1 MRQHWGIPFPWIAWR
16 PGGEGGIEGSDGRRA
31 TAFFFFFFSPIF
43 LPHAYL
49 GGEETPLSPPPSLPP
64 SAVRR
69 RRGGRPPCHTHS
81 PPPPGR
87 GRPRGIRQKRLSCAE
102 WSSLDLE
109 RKYPTVLCFGF
120 QARAKDGLWVE
131 NAFVLAI
138 PSSFS
143 SSFAAN
149 SDNPFSMYTYL
160 GEEKGGRMFVCTSS
174 GSHSPPPP
182 PNERPFVKQ
191 PKWAQ

>member
-1 MRQHWGIPFPWIAWR
+1 MHIWEEKRRLLRLRLRFP
-16 PGGEGGIEGSDGRRA
+16 
-31 TAFFFFFFSPIF
+31 
-43 LPHAYL
+43 
-49 GGEETPLSPPPSLPP
+49 PPPSDGGGEKGPLATPIVLFPP
-64 SAVRR
+64 VEGDQEGFDKKRS
-69 RRGGRPPCHTHS
+69 
-81 PPPPGR
+81 
-87 GRPRGIRQKRLSCAE
+87 QKRLSCAE
-102 WSSLDLE
+102 RSSLDLE
-109 RKYPTVLCFGF
+109 RTYPTVLCFGF
-120 QARAKDGLWVE
+120 QARTPDGLWVE